1 MWLPLPQDS
10 CPRVSSLD
18 KRSLCLPQSH
28 SVQTHPGAP
37 CPSPPVTL
45 RGCDSGSCEGAG
57 RLLTGTDPRC
67 ILAAVAPGAAAVPHW
82 LVLSTELFFNPPES
96 ISRALQGTLGSSLSA
111 LGPSLPVCWAC
122 WLHPVRRRDVSPGRP
137 GGGFSASSGPT
148 RFADTQQG
156 VHPGSRAG
164 LDSETMGFRGI

>member
-10 CPRVSSLD
+10 CPWVSSLD

-28 SVQTHPGAP
+28 SVQTHPGVP

-45 RGCDSGSCEGAG
+45 QGCDSGNCKGATRYFSPGQTQDACWLLGSCCGHH
-57 RLLTGTDPRC
+57 LS
-67 ILAAVAPGAAAVPHW
+67 PGAAAVPHW

-96 ISRALQGTLGSSLSA
+96 ISRVLQGTLGSSLSA
-111 LGPSLPVCWAC
+111 LGPSLPFCWAC

-137 GGGFSASSGPT
+137 GGGFSASLGPT
-148 RFADTQQG
+148 
-156 VHPGSRAG
+156 
-164 LDSETMGFRGI
+164 